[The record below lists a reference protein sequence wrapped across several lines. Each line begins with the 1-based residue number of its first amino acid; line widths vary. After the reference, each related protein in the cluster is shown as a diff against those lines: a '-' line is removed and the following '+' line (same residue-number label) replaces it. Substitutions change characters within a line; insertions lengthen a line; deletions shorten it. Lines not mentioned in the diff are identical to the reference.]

1 MYILQLQESGANDL
15 IAAIERVEASFL
27 DWSKQLELL
36 APESTAIIHRDFD
49 ADFPGSPALSPAYA
63 ARKAKEFPGKTKLR
77 RTDAFYL
84 SFDKDQPGNITR
96 ISPLSGEYG
105 SDVFYGAFH
114 QERFRVINI
123 TDADE
128 DNLMMIA
135 ITSKN
140 QQLEELG
147 FQIQ

>member
-1 MYILQLQESGANDL
+1 MYVLQLQESGANEL
-15 IAAIERVEASFL
+15 LGALASAEREFSN
-27 DWSKQLELL
+27 WSKELELL
-36 APESTAIIHRDFD
+36 APESTAIIHGRFD
-49 ADFPGSPALSPAYA
+49 AEFPGSPELSPAYA

-105 SDVFYGAFH
+105 SDVFYGVFH
-114 QERFRVINI
+114 QDKYKVISI

-128 DNLMMIA
+128 DKLMKVV

-140 QQLEELG
+140 EALIDLG
-147 FQIQ
+147 FRLQ

>member
-1 MYILQLQESGANDL
+1 MFVLQLQESGANGLLQALDR
-15 IAAIERVEASFL
+15 AQQEFS
-27 DWSKQLELL
+27 DWSKELEKL
-36 APESTAIIHRDFD
+36 APESTAIVHSDFD
-49 ADFPGSPALSPAYA
+49 AEFPGSPSLNPAYE

-114 QERFRVINI
+114 QDRFHVINI
-123 TDADE
+123 TDARE
-128 DNLMMIA
+128 DKLMMIA
-135 ITSKN
+135 VTSKN
-140 QQLEELG
+140 ERLIDLG
-147 FQIQ
+147 FQLQ